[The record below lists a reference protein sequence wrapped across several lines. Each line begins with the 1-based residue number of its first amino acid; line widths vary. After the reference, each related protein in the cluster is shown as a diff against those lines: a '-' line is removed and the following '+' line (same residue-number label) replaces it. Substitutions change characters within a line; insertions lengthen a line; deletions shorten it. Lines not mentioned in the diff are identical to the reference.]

1 MSEPFSSVGNTSS
14 IRGTQDNKSL
24 HKRRTVK
31 NVKKKQQARN
41 STGYKIKKMG
51 VAPWPS
57 LIEFYLSATQYSS
70 TSGKLTTPLFCD
82 RKPIL
87 FHKCGIPLC
96 YYP

>member
-1 MSEPFSSVGNTSS
+1 MSYNVMSEPFSSVGNTSS

-31 NVKKKQQARN
+31 NVKKKQQARY

-57 LIEFYLSATQYSS
+57 LI
-70 TSGKLTTPLFCD
+70 
-82 RKPIL
+82 
-87 FHKCGIPLC
+87 
-96 YYP
+96 